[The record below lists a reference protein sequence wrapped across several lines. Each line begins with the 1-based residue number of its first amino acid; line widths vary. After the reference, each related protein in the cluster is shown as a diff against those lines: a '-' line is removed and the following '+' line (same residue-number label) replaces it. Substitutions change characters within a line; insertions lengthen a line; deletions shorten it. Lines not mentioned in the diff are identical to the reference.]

1 MVALL
6 AAAPVAPQVAVL
18 DEKGRGDLVAATEL
32 ALAPL
37 LHNGTRVFGDGVA
50 RRSCRALT

>member
-6 AAAPVAPQVAVL
+6 AAASVAPQVAVL

-37 LHNGTRVFGDGVA
+37 LHNGTVYSEMASHVV
-50 RRSCRALT
+50 RATR